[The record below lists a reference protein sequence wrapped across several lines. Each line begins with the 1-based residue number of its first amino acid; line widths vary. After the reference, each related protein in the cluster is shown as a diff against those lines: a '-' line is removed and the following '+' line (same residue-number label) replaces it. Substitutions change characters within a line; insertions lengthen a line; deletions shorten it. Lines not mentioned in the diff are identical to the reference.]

1 VAVAQAKSGAGP
13 WGSGRIKKYA
23 KDSIAKSICTKRKTC
38 KELKRNRMEPKAR
51 RKIEKRFGKQVMAM
65 VKMNMRMVGKMATL
79 RWAMAVMMTIRP

>member
-1 VAVAQAKSGAGP
+1 
-13 WGSGRIKKYA
+13 
-23 KDSIAKSICTKRKTC
+23 
-38 KELKRNRMEPKAR
+38 MEPKAR